1 MFSIVVFGFP
11 LDSSQKKRDKFE
23 SAIQESV
30 VWLRRSKVCKDQIKV
45 RFPPDLN
52 SFDPKK
58 GILIVIYN
66 RAVDP
71 SIRPGDHK
79 YYEDIMLKFINRAMP
94 DLRVEIYFS

>member
-11 LDSSQKKRDKFE
+11 LDSSQKKRDKLEDAIKE
-23 SAIQESV
+23 SII
-30 VWLRRSKVCKDQIKV
+30 WIRKSKVCKNQIGV
-45 RFPPDLN
+45 HFSQDLN

-66 RAVDP
+66 RVTNP